1 MVHKFGR
8 TYRNG
13 IVRRTDTASI
23 ELGAAISKSFGRE
36 ETINMVGPKP
46 DRWIRSKRVSDD
58 ETAWHFLASRGP
70 FEDP

>member
-46 DRWIRSKRVSDD
+46 DR
-58 ETAWHFLASRGP
+58 
-70 FEDP
+70 